1 MSSWLWGTSPVD
13 DLVDKATSEN
23 LPAGSEDL
31 ALNLEICDQIR
42 SKQVTPKDAC
52 RALKRRIGHSNPN
65 VQLLALNLTDVCVKN
80 GGHHF
85 LVEIASHDF
94 IDNLV
99 SILKS
104 PSGVN
109 YEVKNKIL
117 SLIQTWGQLFRGKQS
132 LGYVVD
138 TYMILQ
144 HEGFQF
150 PPSDN
155 IGAALVESEAPP
167 DWTDSDVCTRCRT
180 AFTLTNRKHHCRAC
194 GSTFCGQCSSKTMP
208 LPNIG
213 INQDV
218 RVCDGCY
225 MKRRLGNKSQL
236 ALESHG
242 LSGAPVVVSSPNAHS
257 GSKTLSTPSSTSA
270 NKSSN
275 KSPPPPNNDDEDED
289 LRRAIEES
297 LKIANSQPGYVAPSS
312 TKRSEP
318 ESTAKSTSASA
329 AQDDEE
335 DAELLAAIEASLRE
349 AEAQKAQSNGLRSS
363 QRQSSY
369 SSYSSYSFTKK
380 PVAAVSA
387 NELTETEKSNIEMF
401 AQLVDRIQMTQ
412 GDVTGNRELQSLYEQ
427 ISKLQMKVA
436 LSLEDAS
443 KKQQEFIAC
452 NEKIDQ
458 AVKMY
463 DHLLQE
469 RLNNTYQRR
478 VNSSA
483 YMPPG
488 PSVPQGYGTTSPPQ
502 TPQAGHV
509 YPRVGQPTDSRY
521 SQYVPT
527 MTPVMSNTAPYP
539 QQQQPPVQQSAYQP
553 YQPQAPPALQ
563 SQGYPPQQPL
573 QQQTTGPQVAQPY
586 ASAPYVVSAPTAP
599 TGVGN
604 DISQGPPG
612 GGGGF
617 QQQQQQQQPFPSQQ
631 PSSIVNSQPFYPPTS
646 GAGVAAAIPP
656 SGVVDVN
663 TVQVPPASQA
673 PVQVQPQLTGP
684 VANSSQP
691 APYGVGYAPS
701 FDQQQPPSQ
710 FQQPVPQQQQ
720 QQPVYAAAPPQP
732 KVEEAPLIE
741 L

>member
-1 MSSWLWGTSPVD
+1 MSSWLWGSSPVD
-13 DLVDKATSEN
+13 ELVDKATSEN

-42 SKQVTPKDAC
+42 SKQVTPKDAAK
-52 RALKRRIGHSNPN
+52 ALKRRIGHTNPN

-85 LVEIASHDF
+85 LVEIASREF
-94 IDNLV
+94 VDNLV

-104 PSGVN
+104 TSGVN

-117 SLIQTWGQLFRGKQS
+117 SLIQTWGQLFRGKQG

-144 HEGFQF
+144 HEGFHF
-150 PPSDN
+150 PPSAN
-155 IGAALVESEAPP
+155 VGAALVESEAPP

-218 RVCDGCY
+218 RVCDGCF
-225 MKRRLGNKSQL
+225 MKRRLGNKSQI

-242 LSGAPVVVSSPNAHS
+242 LSGGAVMVPSLASHS
-257 GSKTLSTPSSTSA
+257 
-270 NKSSN
+270 KSSN
-275 KSPPPPNNDDEDED
+275 NTTSTSTSTSHANNNSKSSSKPAATTDDDDED

-297 LKIANSQPGYVAPSS
+297 LKLANTQPGYSAPTS
-312 TKRSEP
+312 TKRTEP
-318 ESTAKSTSASA
+318 EPTTKTAPAPAS
-329 AQDDEE
+329 QDEE
-335 DAELLAAIEASLRE
+335 DADLLAAIEASLKE
-349 AEAQKAQSNGLRSS
+349 AEAQKAQSAGPRAS

-369 SSYSSYSFTKK
+369 SSYSSYSFSKK

-401 AQLVDRIQMTQ
+401 AQLVDRLQMTQ

-436 LSLEDAS
+436 LSLEDAT
-443 KKQQEFIAC
+443 KKQQDFIVC

-478 VNSSA
+478 MNSNA
-483 YMPPG
+483 YLPSGPG
-488 PSVPQGYGTTSPPQ
+488 MAPGHGGYGATSPPQ

-509 YPRVGQPTDSRY
+509 YPRVGQAGAEARY
-521 SQYVPT
+521 SQYGPS
-527 MTPVMSNTAPYP
+527 MTPVLSNATPYGQPPQSQPQP
-539 QQQQPPVQQSAYQP
+539 QQQGLYTP
-553 YQPQAPPALQ
+553 YQPQA
-563 SQGYPPQQPL
+563 QGYPAQPL
-573 QQQTTGPQVAQPY
+573 QQQPTGPQQQQQQQSY
-586 ASAPYVVSAPTAP
+586 ASAPYAVSAPPGVAGVPTA
-599 TGVGN
+599 GH
-604 DISQGPPG
+604 DFSQAPPVN
-612 GGGGF
+612 GGF
-617 QQQQQQQQPFPSQQ
+617 PQQQQQQQPL
-631 PSSIVNSQPFYPPTS
+631 YPPTS
-646 GAGVAAAIPP
+646 GAVDMSGMQGSAAAVGAPM
-656 SGVVDVN
+656 
-663 TVQVPPASQA
+663 QA
-673 PVQVQPQLTGP
+673 MQQPMPGP
-684 VANSSQP
+684 VVVNDGGQQQGYA
-691 APYGVGYAPS
+691 VGYAPTYE
-701 FDQQQPPSQ
+701 QQQPTP
-710 FQQPVPQQQQ
+710 PQQQMPAQ
-720 QQPVYAAAPPQP
+720 QQQVVYAAAPPQP

>member
-1 MSSWLWGTSPVD
+1 MSSWLWGSSPID
-13 DLVDKATSEN
+13 ELVDKATSEN

-42 SKQVTPKDAC
+42 SKQVTPKDAA

-85 LVEIASHDF
+85 LVEIASRDF
-94 IDNLV
+94 VDNLV

-104 PSGVN
+104 TSGVN

-117 SLIQTWGQLFRGKQS
+117 GLIQTWGQLFRGKHS

-144 HEGFQF
+144 HEGFHF
-150 PPSDN
+150 PPSGN
-155 IGAALVESEAPP
+155 VGAALVESEAPP

-218 RVCDGCY
+218 RVCDGCF
-225 MKRRLGNKSQL
+225 MKRRLGNKGQL
-236 ALESHG
+236 ALDSHG
-242 LSGAPVVVSSPNAHS
+242 LSGSAVLVPNLA
-257 GSKTLSTPSSTSA
+257 STSHS
-270 NKSSN
+270 KSSN
-275 KSPPPPNNDDEDED
+275 TTTSNSTSHSNNNSKSSSKPAATDDDDED

-297 LKIANSQPGYVAPSS
+297 LKLANTQPGYSAPAP

-318 ESTAKSTSASA
+318 EPTNKTSPAPTS
-329 AQDDEE
+329 QEEE
-335 DAELLAAIEASLRE
+335 DADLLAAIEASLKD
-349 AEAQKAQSNGLRSS
+349 AEAQKAQSAGPRAS

-369 SSYSSYSFTKK
+369 SSYSSYSFNKK

-401 AQLVDRIQMTQ
+401 ALLVDRLQMSQ

-436 LSLEDAS
+436 LSIEDAT

-458 AVKMY
+458 AVKIY

-469 RLNNTYQRR
+469 RLHSTYQRR
-478 VNSSA
+478 MNSNTYLPSG
-483 YMPPG
+483 PG
-488 PSVPQGYGTTSPPQ
+488 AGYGTTSPPQ
-502 TPQAGHV
+502 TPQSSHV
-509 YPRVGQPTDSRY
+509 YPRVGQSSDTRY
-521 SQYVPT
+521 SQYAPA
-527 MTPVMSNTAPYP
+527 MTPVVSNATPYAQPQSQPQP
-539 QQQQPPVQQSAYQP
+539 QQTMYAP
-553 YQPQAPPALQ
+553 YQPQA
-563 SQGYPPQQPL
+563 QGYPPQPL
-573 QQQTTGPQVAQPY
+573 QQQPTGPQQQQPY
-586 ASAPYVVSAPTAP
+586 ASAPYAVSAPPPSGHDFTQAAP
-599 TGVGN
+599 V
-604 DISQGPPG
+604 
-612 GGGGF
+612 GGGF
-617 QQQQQQQQPFPSQQ
+617 QQQPFSPPQQCQQPLYP
-631 PSSIVNSQPFYPPTS
+631 PSSGAVVPGMALPGAVDMS
-646 GAGVAAAIPP
+646 GMQSAAAP
-656 SGVVDVN
+656 GV
-663 TVQVPPASQA
+663 
-673 PVQVQPQLTGP
+673 PVQATQPLTGP
-684 VANSSQP
+684 VANGGSQQQ
-691 APYGVGYAPS
+691 GYAAGYGPTLE
-701 FDQQQPPSQ
+701 QQQVP
-710 FQQPVPQQQQ
+710 PQQQQ
-720 QQPVYAAAPPQP
+720 QQVMYAAAPPQP